1 MQNATYA
8 LAAAIFVQFLVILA
22 YKKRAD
28 RLADD
33 LEETQSR
40 SRSLSTVYGQI
51 NEQWFPLMDGFPY
64 DSQNFRFIGS
74 PIDGIQFEEDRIV
87 FCEFKTNTATLSP
100 IQRRIRELVETRRVY
115 WEEFNFTAE

>member
-87 FCEFKTNTATLSP
+87 FCEFKTNTSTLSP